1 MMRECPKCNSMQI
14 EEGHQIDKSH
24 GESFVGAFI
33 PGPPDKRWWG
43 YKIDKKAKIPIA
55 LYRCKRCGYVES
67 YAK

>member
-43 YKIDKKAKIPIA
+43 LKLDKKKFRPITTF
-55 LYRCKRCGYVES
+55 CCTKCGFLES